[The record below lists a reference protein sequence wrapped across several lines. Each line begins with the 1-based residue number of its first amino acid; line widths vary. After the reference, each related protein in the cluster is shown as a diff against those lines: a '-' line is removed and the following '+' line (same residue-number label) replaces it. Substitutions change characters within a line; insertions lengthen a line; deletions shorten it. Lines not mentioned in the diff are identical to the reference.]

1 MLIKP
6 RFNLFMIELTTS
18 IAFLMSSLYGSG
30 STNIAIASTTNTA
43 TARTAA
49 DSAATTTQEIAMD
62 RSAVEDYIKTEYADT
77 PILIAIAQCESNFR
91 QFNPDGSVVRGKI
104 DSHDVGVMQ
113 INETYWLGKSKSL
126 GDDIYTI
133 EGNMAYAKYLYA
145 KEGTDPWNSSSKC
158 WSQSSPLAEK

>member
-1 MLIKP
+1 
-6 RFNLFMIELTTS
+6 MIELTTS
-18 IAFLMSSLYGSG
+18 IVFLMSSLYGSG

-43 TARTAA
+43 TAKTAA
-49 DSAATTTQEIAMD
+49 DSAATTTEEIAMD
-62 RSAVEDYIKTEYADT
+62 RTAVEDYIKTEYADT

-91 QFNPDGSVVRGKI
+91 QFNPDGSVVRGKV

-133 EGNMAYAKYLYA
+133 EGNMDYAKYLYD
-145 KEGTDPWNSSSKC
+145 KEGTDPWNSSAKC
-158 WSQSSPLAEK
+158 WRQSAPIAER